1 MQIDQDIEHLAA
13 LIAAKTGQT
22 PAIVVREA
30 VEERA
35 RMAGIELSPRPLQK
49 TLDEAAIR
57 ALIERTAAL
66 PILDD
71 RTPDEILG
79 YDEFGVPR

>member
-35 RMAGIELSPRPLQK
+35 RMAGVMVGEPKRNP
-49 TLDEAAIR
+49 DEILR
-57 ALIERTAAL
+57 RIKEISDRCAAL
-66 PILDD
+66 PVLDD
-71 RTPDEILG
+71 RTPDEIIG